1 MCGIVGYV
9 GNAQAAPF
17 LLDGMSKLE
26 YRGYDSAGIAV
37 YEKGKIRVEKCVG
50 RLDALRHKL
59 EGRMPEGSMGIGHT
73 RWATHGRPSDRNS
86 HPHTDESGDFVVVH
100 NGIIE
105 NYLMLKEKLIAK
117 GQKFSSD
124 TDTEIVAHL
133 FADFYEGDME
143 EAVKKVL
150 KTIEGSYSLVFMC
163 AAEPDKLICTKKD
176 NPLII
181 GLGEGENFI
190 ASDIP
195 AIIAKTRRTYIMS
208 DGEIATVT
216 KDGVWV
222 QDING
227 TPITKK
233 VFEVNWNAEAAE
245 KGGFQHFMLKE
256 IYEQPKAIKDT
267 MRGRL
272 AENGTEI
279 NFTELG
285 WTPEDFTGISK
296 IFIVAC
302 GTAYHAGIVGKYYLE
317 NLARIPV
324 EVDIA
329 SEFRYRNPL
338 VDANCLTIV
347 ISQSGET
354 IDTLAALKEAKRL
367 GSRTLAVTNV
377 VGSSIAR
384 EADQVVYTYAG
395 PEIAVASTKAYTTQL
410 LVMLMLA
417 VYVGRLR
424 GTLDGNKAD
433 ALAKGLHKV
442 PEQLHDMLENVDQIK
457 VFARHYGSSLDAFF
471 LGRSLDYA
479 VALEGALK
487 LKEISYIHA
496 EAYAAGEL
504 KHGTLALIV
513 EGVPVIVL
521 ATQEDVYD
529 KTVSNLQEVKAR
541 EAMVIAIAL
550 EGDDSIAKYAD
561 HVIYIPRAD
570 KELAPILAVL
580 PLQLLA
586 YYAALTRGCDVDK
599 PRNLAKSVTVE

>member
-245 KGGFQHFMLKE
+245 KGGFEHFMLKE

-424 GTLDGNKAD
+424 GTLDANKAD

>member
-1 MCGIVGYV
+1 MCGIVGYI
-9 GNAQAAPF
+9 GDKQAAPF

-50 RLDALRHKL
+50 RLESLRQKL
-59 EGRMPEGSMGIGHT
+59 VGNVPVGTVGIGHT
-73 RWATHGRPSDRNS
+73 RWATHGRPSDRNA
-86 HPHTDESGDFVVVH
+86 HPHTDSSGDFVVVH

-105 NYLMLKEKLIAK
+105 NYMALKEALLEK
-117 GQKFSSD
+117 GHVFLSE
-124 TDTEIVAHL
+124 TDSEVVAHL
-133 FADFYEGDME
+133 ME
-143 EAVKKVL
+143 DNFNGNFEETVKKVL
-150 KTIEGSYSLVFMC
+150 GMIEGSYSLVFMC
-163 AAEPDKLICTKKD
+163 AQEPDKLICTKKD
-176 NPLII
+176 NPLVI
-181 GLGEGENFI
+181 GLGNGENFI

-195 AIIAKTRRTYIMS
+195 AIIAKTRRTYIMN

-216 KDGVWV
+216 KDAVWV

-227 TPITKK
+227 MPISKK

-245 KGGFQHFMLKE
+245 KGGFEHFMLKE
-256 IYEQPKAIKDT
+256 IYEQPKAMRDT
-267 MRGRL
+267 MTGRVAKDSSHIEFPEL
-272 AENGTEI
+272 NWTSEEFADI
-279 NFTELG
+279 N
-285 WTPEDFTGISK
+285 K

-302 GTAYHAGIVGKYYLE
+302 GTAYHAGMVGKYYFE
-317 NLARIPV
+317 QLARIPV

-329 SEFRYRNPL
+329 SEFRYRSPII
-338 VDANCLTIV
+338 DSNCLTII

-354 IDTLAALKEAKRL
+354 SDTLAALKEARRL

-410 LVMLMLA
+410 LLMLMLSI
-417 VYVGRLR
+417 YVRQIK
-424 GTLDGNKAD
+424 GTLAAD
-433 ALAKGLHKV
+433 RAKELVTGIKII
-442 PEQLHDMLENVDQIK
+442 PEQIHELLENVEQLK
-457 VFARHYGSSLDAFF
+457 VFATKYGNSEDVFY

-487 LKEISYIHA
+487 MKEISYIHA

-529 KTVSNLQEVKAR
+529 KTISNLQEVKAR
-541 EAMVIAIAL
+541 DAVVIAIAL
-550 EGDDSIAKYAD
+550 EGDDRIPKYAD
-561 HVIYIPRAD
+561 HVIFIPRAE
-570 KELAPILAVL
+570 KYLTPLLSVL

>member
-163 AAEPDKLICTKKD
+163 ATEPDKLICTKKD

-245 KGGFQHFMLKE
+245 KGGFEHFMLKE

>member
-73 RWATHGRPSDRNS
+73 RWATDGRPSDRNS

-245 KGGFQHFMLKE
+245 KGGFEHFMLKE

-424 GTLDGNKAD
+424 GTLDANKAD

-442 PEQLHDMLENVDQIK
+442 PEQLHNMLENVDQIK

>member
-133 FADFYEGDME
+133 FADFYDGDME

-245 KGGFQHFMLKE
+245 KGGFEHFMLKE

-354 IDTLAALKEAKRL
+354 IDTLAALKEANRL

-410 LVMLMLA
+410 LIMLMLA

-561 HVIYIPRAD
+561 HVIYIPHAD

>member
-105 NYLMLKEKLIAK
+105 NYLMLKEKLIAT

-245 KGGFQHFMLKE
+245 KGGFEHFMLKE

>member
-50 RLDALRHKL
+50 RLGALRHKL

-245 KGGFQHFMLKE
+245 KGGFEHFMLKE

>member
-59 EGRMPEGSMGIGHT
+59 EGRMPEGTMGIGHT

-163 AAEPDKLICTKKD
+163 TAEPDKLICTKKD

-245 KGGFQHFMLKE
+245 KGGFEHFMLKE

-329 SEFRYRNPL
+329 SEFRYRSPL

>member
-1 MCGIVGYV
+1 MCGIVGYI
-9 GNAQAAPF
+9 GDKQAAPF

-37 YEKGKIRVEKCVG
+37 FEKGKIRIEKCVG
-50 RLDALRHKL
+50 RLEALRQKL
-59 EGRMPEGSMGIGHT
+59 AGQMPEGTMGIGHT
-73 RWATHGRPSDRNS
+73 RWATHGRPSDRNA
-86 HPHTDESGDFVVVH
+86 HPHANASGEFVVVH

-105 NYLMLKEKLIAK
+105 NYLVLKEALLEK
-117 GQKFSSD
+117 GHVFLSE
-124 TDTEIVAHL
+124 TDSEVVAHL
-133 FADFYEGDME
+133 ME
-143 EAVKKVL
+143 EYYTGDFEETVKKVL
-150 KTIEGSYSLVFMC
+150 GMIEGSYSLVFLC
-163 AAEPDKLICTKKD
+163 AKEPDKLICTKKD
-176 NPLII
+176 NPLVI
-181 GLGEGENFI
+181 GLGNGENFI

-195 AIIAKTRRTYIMS
+195 AIIAKTRRTYIMN

-216 KDGVWV
+216 KDAVWV
-222 QDING
+222 QDIHG
-227 TPITKK
+227 TPISKK

-245 KGGFQHFMLKE
+245 KGGFEHFMLKE
-256 IYEQPKAIKDT
+256 IYEQPKAMRDT
-267 MRGRL
+267 MTGRVSKDGSCI
-272 AENGTEI
+272 E
-279 NFTELG
+279 FPELN
-285 WTPEDFTGISK
+285 WTAEDFADINK

-302 GTAYHAGIVGKYYLE
+302 GTAYHAGMVGKYYFE
-317 NLARIPV
+317 QLARVPV

-329 SEFRYRNPL
+329 SEFRYRSPII
-338 VDANCLTIV
+338 DSNCLTII

-354 IDTLAALKEAKRL
+354 SDTLAALKEARRL

-410 LVMLMLA
+410 LLMLMLS
-417 VYVGRLR
+417 VYVGEIK
-424 GTLDGNKAD
+424 GTLHKDR
-433 ALAKGLHKV
+433 AKELVAAIKMI
-442 PEQLHDMLENVDQIK
+442 PEQIHELLENVEQLK
-457 VFARHYGSSLDAFF
+457 VFATKYGNSEDVFY

-487 LKEISYIHA
+487 MKEISYIHA

-521 ATQEDVYD
+521 ATQSDVYD
-529 KTVSNLQEVKAR
+529 KTISNLQEVKAR
-541 EAMVIAIAL
+541 DAVVIAIAL

-561 HVIYIPRAD
+561 HVIFIPRAE
-570 KELAPILAVL
+570 KYLTPLLSVL

>member
-245 KGGFQHFMLKE
+245 KGGFEHFMLKE

-442 PEQLHDMLENVDQIK
+442 PEQLHNMLENVDQIK